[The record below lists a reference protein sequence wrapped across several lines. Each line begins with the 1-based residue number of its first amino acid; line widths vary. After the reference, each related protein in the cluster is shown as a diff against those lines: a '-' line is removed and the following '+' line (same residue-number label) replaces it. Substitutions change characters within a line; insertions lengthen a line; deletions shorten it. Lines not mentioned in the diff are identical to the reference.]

1 MVQTSDIPTNE
12 LLEYNLK
19 DTLATWYVYNKNKQ
33 KMIADEQEGIYKD
46 IQIKRIKLILQM
58 ELTGVPLNANQ
69 VQVTKAKLLGIRDRH
84 TKILAAEDI
93 IILFTEYLKQK
104 ACDDANAKLKTKI
117 KPLSDFDDVKFN
129 PNSNKQL
136 QELLYTTLG
145 LPVIDVTDSKAPAT
159 GGKTIKKLVHHT
171 SDEKVLAV
179 LNSIIGVAEVAGLLN
194 TFISAFE
201 RAVPRADGR
210 SYLYGNFNIGGTVSG
225 RLSSSS
231 PNLQNM
237 PSTGNF
243 YAKDVKN
250 CVEVPKGKLLVGID
264 YNSLED
270 YISALTTRDPNKLKV
285 YVDEYDGHCLRAFSY
300 FKDRLPGI
308 VDTVKSINSIA
319 TIFPDVRQDSKGP
332 TFTLTYGGT
341 YVALMDAGLSEME
354 AKAIEGNYHKLYV
367 HSDKWVET
375 KIKQASIDGYV
386 TVAFGLRVRTPILK
400 QTMLGH
406 RSTPFEAQA
415 EGRTAGNTLG
425 QSYGLLNNRAG
436 IEFQERT
443 LASEYRTK
451 ILPIMHIH
459 DAQYFII
466 DDDIDTLHWFNKNVV
481 ECVQWQELPELK
493 HDIVKLGGAVDVFYP
508 TWANA
513 ITIPNS
519 ATKSEIYKS
528 CSDGLEKFIEGSKT
542 KN

>member
-1 MVQTSDIPTNE
+1 M
-12 LLEYNLK
+12 
-19 DTLATWYVYNKNKQ
+19 
-33 KMIADEQEGIYKD
+33 
-46 IQIKRIKLILQM
+46 
-58 ELTGVPLNANQ
+58 
-69 VQVTKAKLLGIRDRH
+69 
-84 TKILAAEDI
+84 
-93 IILFTEYLKQK
+93 
-104 ACDDANAKLKTKI
+104 
-117 KPLSDFDDVKFN
+117 
-129 PNSNKQL
+129 
-136 QELLYTTLG
+136 
-145 LPVIDVTDSKAPAT
+145 
-159 GGKTIKKLVHHT
+159 
-171 SDEKVLAV
+171 
-179 LNSIIGVAEVAGLLN
+179 
-194 TFISAFE
+194 
-201 RAVPRADGR
+201 
-210 SYLYGNFNIGGTVSG
+210 
-225 RLSSSS
+225 
-231 PNLQNM
+231 
-237 PSTGNF
+237 
-243 YAKDVKN
+243 
-250 CVEVPKGKLLVGID
+250 
-264 YNSLED
+264 ED

-285 YVDEYDGHCLRAFSY
+285 YIDKYDGHCLRAFSY

-319 TIFPDVRQDSKGP
+319 TLFPDVRQDSKGP

-354 AKAIEGNYHKLYV
+354 SKAIEGNYHKLYV
-367 HSDKWVET
+367 HSDKWVEA

-519 ATKSEIYKS
+519 ATKSEILKS